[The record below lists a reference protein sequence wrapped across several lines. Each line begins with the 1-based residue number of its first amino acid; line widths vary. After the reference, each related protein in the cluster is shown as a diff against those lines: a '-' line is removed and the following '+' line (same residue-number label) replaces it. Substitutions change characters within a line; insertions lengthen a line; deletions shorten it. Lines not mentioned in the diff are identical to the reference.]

1 VEIPARNANRGRAPL
16 CGQIRLEIRKRQE
29 AASSYF
35 GARGSEACLKVAVGL
50 LFIELARDSPARKLL
65 RCFRYSGNPP
75 TRENTACQFARNHG
89 LPSRRP
95 NTCPR
100 TSIAPVP

>member
-1 VEIPARNANRGRAPL
+1 MGILARNANCGRGPL
-16 CGQIRLEIRKRQE
+16 CRQIRREIRKRQPP
-29 AASSYF
+29 SSYF